1 MGVLNENIATSWKL
15 FVPYLSPYLR
25 LGGKLHQGWHFF
37 LPNQCNPIQ
46 ESKSRKA
53 LTFFPLMVT
62 AILLLTLVHQ
72 RRRAS
77 LLSFPLRRGFGKSL
91 PSVFT
96 RITIPP
102 KCFLDYL
109 RLLLFGAHFS
119 HGSFWFG
126 RIFFRNGLS
135 FVIQSTNGESNN
147 KEETTLESTSALTYR
162 EKREDAHCRAS
173 MSGAFDWLPS
183 FDSSNLIRRS

>member
-1 MGVLNENIATSWKL
+1 MKSSKY
-15 FVPYLSPYLR
+15 YLVKARP
-25 LGGKLHQGWHFF
+25 GKR
-37 LPNQCNPIQ
+37 
-46 ESKSRKA
+46 KASRKA

-72 RRRAS
+72 RLRAS
-77 LLSFPLRRGFGKSL
+77 LLSFPLTRDFGKSL
-91 PSVFT
+91 PSVFA

-147 KEETTLESTSALTYR
+147 KEDTTVESTSALTFR
-162 EKREDAHCRAS
+162 DKREDAHCRAS

-183 FDSSNLIRRS
+183 FDSSNKTIFKTRDPRPK